1 MKRWARVSGAEKSLQ
16 EDTVLTYA
24 FTQAPDL
31 CRELSDDLNSST
43 GDESAGIDRIISRLQ
58 EKFGVNKHVDMVK
71 ILNSFL
77 NTTRTNGENLVD
89 YITRFERNYAEVK
102 KLGETFSPTCLA
114 ILLLRQAQ
122 LTDTDSQIITM
133 NLEFDPKA
141 QDADQNFDKCK
152 AHIKKFQ
159 HNKTAN
165 QQAIGNQQKQSITS
179 TFIASLDDNEDFN

>member
-1 MKRWARVSGAEKSLQ
+1 MAKVSGVEETLL

-24 FTQAPDL
+24 FKQAPEL
-31 CRELSDDLNSST
+31 CRELSDDLNNST
-43 GDESAGIDRIISRLQ
+43 GDNSAGIDRIISRLQ

-71 ILNSFL
+71 ILNLFL
-77 NTTRTNGENLVD
+77 NTTRARSENLVD

-102 KLGETFSPTCLA
+102 KLGETLSPTCLS

-141 QDADQNFDKCK
+141 ENADQNFEKCK
-152 AHIKKFQ
+152 AYMKKFQ

-165 QQAIGNQQKQSITS
+165 QQAIGNH
-179 TFIASLDDNEDFN
+179 